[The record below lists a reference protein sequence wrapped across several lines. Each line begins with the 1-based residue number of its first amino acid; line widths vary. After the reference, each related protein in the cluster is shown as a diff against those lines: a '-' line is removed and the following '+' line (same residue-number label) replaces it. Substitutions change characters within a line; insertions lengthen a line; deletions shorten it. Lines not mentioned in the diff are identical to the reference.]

1 MTISAEIKQLIKER
15 RKGYTLKAPFYNSAE
30 IFDLDVAAIFFQHWI
45 YVAVEPDI
53 SEPGDYIKV
62 DVGSNSVIIV
72 RDDDMNI
79 KAFHNVCRHRGS
91 QLCDDA
97 KGSVGNLVCPYH
109 QWTYDLTGKL
119 VYTQHMGE
127 GFNPDDHHL
136 KSVHVGNVAGLIFI
150 CLADE
155 PPTDFDNMRK
165 AMEPYIAP
173 HRVADCKV
181 IWQED
186 IVENGNWKLTME
198 NNRECYHC
206 VANHPELLNSM
217 YEFGFGYQP
226 SAANAEKVQEFRD
239 LIEAEGKRWESCGLA
254 SVEIDLLDSCATA
267 YRTQRLPLD
276 KAGESQTMDGNVACQ
291 KLLGDLTQRNLGGL
305 SFWTQPNSWHHFMS
319 DHIVTFSV
327 LPIDAEHTLL
337 RTKWLVHKDAVEGV
351 DYETKKITEV
361 WQATN
366 KQDSTLVE
374 RTQRGAN
381 SEWYEPGPYSPYT
394 EELVE
399 KFTNWYIQRLET
411 TLEKPEFIKKQAA
424 ANSKTVPIMVCR

>member
-1 MTISAEIKQLIKER
+1 MTISTEIQKMIANR
-15 RKGYTLKAPFYNSAE
+15 RKGYSLEAPFYLNQD
-30 IFDLDVAAIFFQHWI
+30 IFDLDIAAIFSQHWI

-53 SEPGDYIKV
+53 AEPGDYITV
-62 DVGSNSVIIV
+62 EVGKNSVIIV

-91 QLCDDA
+91 QLCDDE

-119 VYTQHMGE
+119 IHTEHMGE
-127 GFNPDDHHL
+127 AFNPNDHSL

-155 PPTDFDNMRK
+155 PPEDFESMQK

-173 HRVADCKV
+173 HHVADCKI

-186 IVENGNWKLTME
+186 IIENCNWKLTME

-206 VANHPELLNSM
+206 VANHPELTSSIFE
-217 YEFGFGYQP
+217 YGFGYQP
-226 SAANAEKVQEFRD
+226 SADNAEKVNEFFE
-239 LIEAEGKRWESCGLA
+239 LIKTETSRWESCGLA
-254 SVEIDLLDSCATA
+254 SAEIDFLESCATG
-267 YRTQRLPLD
+267 YRTQRLPLIG
-276 KAGESQTMDGNVACQ
+276 AGESQTMDSKVACK
-291 KLLGDLTQRNLGGL
+291 KLLGELTQRNLGGL

-319 DHIVTFSV
+319 DHIVTISAMPV
-327 LPIDAEHTLL
+327 DATHTML
-337 RTKWLVHKDAVEGV
+337 RTKWLVHKDAVKGV
-351 DYETKKITEV
+351 DYDIKRITEV

-374 RTQRGAN
+374 RTQRGAK

-394 EELVE
+394 EDLVE
-399 KFTNWYIQRLET
+399 KFTNWYIQRLEAT
-411 TLEKPEFIKKQAA
+411 MQKPEFIAKQAN
-424 ANSKTVPIMVCR
+424 ANSKAVPIKVCR

>member
-1 MTISAEIKQLIKER
+1 MTISSDIQKMITNRL
-15 RKGYTLKAPFYNSAE
+15 KGHSLNAPFYLNSD
-30 IFDLDVAAIFFQHWI
+30 IFNLDVAAIFSQHWI

-53 SEPGDYIKV
+53 PEPGDYITV

-97 KGSVGNLVCPYH
+97 KGSVGNIVCPYH

-119 VYTQHMGE
+119 IYTEHMGE
-127 GFNPDDHHL
+127 AFNPNDHNL

-150 CLADE
+150 CLADDA
-155 PPTDFDNMRK
+155 PADFEEMRA

-206 VANHPELLNSM
+206 VANHPELTISL
-217 YEFGFGYQP
+217 YEYGFGYQP
-226 SAANAEKVQEFRD
+226 SPANAEKVQEFRD
-239 LIEAEGKRWESCGLA
+239 LIETEGKRWESCGLPSA
-254 SVEIDLLDSCATA
+254 EIDLLDSCATA

-399 KFTNWYIQRLET
+399 KFTNWYIQRLEA